1 MFLSSCFCDWKCCKE
16 AQVPISICQNAALS
30 RAPILNCPDKKIFD
44 IYIKSPITKA
54 IVIGGLEPLLQKE
67 EVISLINFFRARG
80 VDDTFVIYTG
90 YKEEE
95 CKDFLAQIS
104 GKNVVMKFGRFL
116 PNDKGKHYDEILGV
130 SLISSNQYGRKF

>member
-16 AQVPISICQNAALS
+16 AQVSISICQNATLS
-30 RAPILNCPDKKIFD
+30 KAPILNCPDERIFD
-44 IYIKSPITKA
+44 IYIKNPITKA
-54 IVIGGLEPLLQKE
+54 VVIGGLEPLLQKE

-130 SLISSNQYGRKF
+130 SLISSNQHGRKF